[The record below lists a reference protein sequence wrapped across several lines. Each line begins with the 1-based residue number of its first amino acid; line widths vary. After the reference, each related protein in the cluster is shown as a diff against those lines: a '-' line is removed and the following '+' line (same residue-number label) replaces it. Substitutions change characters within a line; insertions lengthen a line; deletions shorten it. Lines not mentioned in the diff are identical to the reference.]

1 VIGFIVNPGI
11 LPIVKA
17 ISMDIRGRQMLV
29 TRRIQARD
37 DDKGVVAQLNHFGVR
52 VMMSFDSVRDET
64 LVVWESLYGFA

>member
-1 VIGFIVNPGI
+1 
-11 LPIVKA
+11 
-17 ISMDIRGRQMLV
+17 MLV